1 MAPEGHRARAL
12 GLQHVAVV
20 AGGWTC
26 VRPRAAGPS
35 HRPAEAA
42 APRGPGLGALAQ
54 GRRERGGRD
63 RGAPDVRAEDARGR
77 GAAGEAGPRR
87 QAHVAGAGP
96 RRRGGGEV
104 LPQPAQPSNHPGAPG
119 ECIRSAALRGRAG
132 DPDRPRAHEGD
143 LRPMKDIR
151 SIVKRALITE
161 KGTVLRELRNQ
172 YFFEVARD
180 ANKIE
185 IKRAVESIF
194 NVKVK
199 AVQTLQIRGK
209 VKRQGRFAGRRSD
222 WKKAVV
228 TLQPDQKIEL
238 FEQI

>member
-1 MAPEGHRARAL
+1 
-12 GLQHVAVV
+12 
-20 AGGWTC
+20 
-26 VRPRAAGPS
+26 
-35 HRPAEAA
+35 
-42 APRGPGLGALAQ
+42 
-54 GRRERGGRD
+54 
-63 RGAPDVRAEDARGR
+63 
-77 GAAGEAGPRR
+77 
-87 QAHVAGAGP
+87 
-96 RRRGGGEV
+96 
-104 LPQPAQPSNHPGAPG
+104 
-119 ECIRSAALRGRAG
+119 
-132 DPDRPRAHEGD
+132 
-143 LRPMKDIR
+143 MKDFR

-185 IKRAVESIF
+185 IKRAVETIF

-209 VKRQGRFAGRRSD
+209 MKRQGRFAGRRSD

-228 TLQPDQKIEL
+228 TLQPDHKIEL

>member
-1 MAPEGHRARAL
+1 
-12 GLQHVAVV
+12 
-20 AGGWTC
+20 
-26 VRPRAAGPS
+26 
-35 HRPAEAA
+35 
-42 APRGPGLGALAQ
+42 
-54 GRRERGGRD
+54 
-63 RGAPDVRAEDARGR
+63 
-77 GAAGEAGPRR
+77 
-87 QAHVAGAGP
+87 
-96 RRRGGGEV
+96 
-104 LPQPAQPSNHPGAPG
+104 
-119 ECIRSAALRGRAG
+119 
-132 DPDRPRAHEGD
+132 
-143 LRPMKDIR
+143 MKDVR

-199 AVQTLQIRGK
+199 TVQTMQIRGK
-209 VKRQGRFAGRRSD
+209 IKRQGRFAGKRSD